1 MRRLGVLIA
10 CTVLPLALWA
20 LLPLVSGAAPT
31 ASDSSK
37 LERRIDSAREKI
49 GRKKGA
55 ERTLTSEIRTY
66 SRRIDRLQ
74 GRISTLGGRQDRLE
88 SDLAAKE
95 AELERI
101 RSDLRAERA
110 RLVRLRERLEQARR
124 LLRVRLVEIYK
135 AEEPDLV
142 SVVLNSDG
150 FADLLERSEFIRR
163 ISDNDREIVGV
174 VRRAKA
180 DATRTEKRLDRLER
194 RQEAV
199 TEIIQRRR
207 DEVAAVKMQLI
218 GTRVGYDRTRSGKSA
233 ALQKVRVDR
242 RELEAEAD
250 ALEAEQAKVQ
260 AALRRAQSRFTP
272 SAGPIKRGSGQLIY
286 PVNGPLTSPFGPR
299 WGRLHAGIDISAPG
313 GTPIRAADSGKVVIA
328 GSQGGYGLYT
338 CIQHTASMSTCYAHQ
353 SRLGTRTGATVSKG
367 DVMGYVGNTGNSFGN
382 HLHFEV
388 RINGSPVDPMGYL

>member
-31 ASDSSK
+31 ASDASK

-207 DEVAAVKMQLI
+207 DEVAVVKMQLI

-233 ALQKVRVDR
+233 ALDKVRVDR
-242 RELEAEAD
+242 RRLESHVRG
-250 ALEAEQAKVQ
+250 LEAEQAKVQ
-260 AALRRAQSRFTP
+260 RALQRTTFP
-272 SAGPIKRGSGQLIY
+272 GAGPIRRGSGRLIY
-286 PVNGPLTSPFGPR
+286 PVNGTFTSPFGQR
-299 WGRLHAGIDISAPG
+299 WGRLHAGIDVAAPN
-313 GTPIRAADSGKVVIA
+313 GTPIRAADSGRVVLL
-328 GSQGGYGLYT
+328 GFTGGYGNYT
-338 CIQHTASMSTCYAHQ
+338 CIQHSASMSSCYAHQ
-353 SRLGTRTGATVSKG
+353 SSYATSQGANVSKG
-367 DVMGYVGNTGNSFGN
+367 QVIGRVGNTGNSTGD
-382 HLHFEV
+382 HVHFEV